1 MRNLNMESSLSAKL
15 VTASSKLNL
24 SRQTESSA
32 LLQVLNK

>member
-15 VTASSKLNL
+15 VTVSSKLNL